1 MRFEMSE
8 QRKPVVAQDHVG
20 ALTQFVRTFR
30 LVWRLLNDSRVH
42 WFPKLII
49 PAAILYVLSPIDL
62 IPDFILG
69 LGQLDDLGVVVL
81 AIALFIEF
89 CPRAVVAEHRRAL
102 ATERE
107 AVSSDEDV
115 IEGSSRP
122 VPEDEVR
129 Q

>member
-1 MRFEMSE
+1 MSE
-8 QRKPVVAQDHVG
+8 QRKPVVVQDHVG

-42 WFPKLII
+42 WFPKLTI

-62 IPDFILG
+62 IPDVILG
-69 LGQLDDLGVVVL
+69 LGQLDDLGVIVL
-81 AIALFIEF
+81 AVALFIEC
-89 CPRAVVAEHRRAL
+89 CPRAVVAEHRRAI

-107 AVSSDEDV
+107 PVSSDEDV
-115 IEGSSRP
+115 IEGTARQ
-122 VPEDEVR
+122 VPYDETR